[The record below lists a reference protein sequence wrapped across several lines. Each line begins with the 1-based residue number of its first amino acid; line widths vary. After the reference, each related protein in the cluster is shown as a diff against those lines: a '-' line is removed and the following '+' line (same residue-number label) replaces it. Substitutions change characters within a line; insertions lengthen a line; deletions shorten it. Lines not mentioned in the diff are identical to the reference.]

1 MVYKILLLNQK
12 GGVGKTTIADEI
24 SFSLERRGFS
34 VAFTSIDPQGG
45 CLHKSVM
52 DNAVIKQSDFHV
64 IDTAGYLKEEMKKWC
79 MEADMILV
87 PILPSPKDFEP
98 TLRTLE
104 LIDSSESWADVY
116 VVVNQFSSRGVLD
129 RDIVEFFESENI
141 PIMGYIPRTV
151 TLSKAS
157 AHNIS
162 VFEYA
167 PKSRV
172 TTELEKLTEK
182 IVIARNKNEML
193 ER

>member
-1 MVYKILLLNQK
+1 
-12 GGVGKTTIADEI
+12 
-24 SFSLERRGFS
+24 
-34 VAFTSIDPQGG
+34 
-45 CLHKSVM
+45 
-52 DNAVIKQSDFHV
+52 
-64 IDTAGYLKEEMKKWC
+64 
-79 MEADMILV
+79 MILV

-129 RDIVEFFESENI
+129 RDIVEFFESEDI
-141 PIMGYIPRTV
+141 PIIGYIPRTV
-151 TLSKAS
+151 MLSKAA

-167 PKSRV
+167 PKSHV
-172 TTELEKLTEK
+172 ATELEKLTGK
-182 IVIARNKNEML
+182 IVIARDKNEML